1 VTAAAPLR
9 AGVGA
14 GRRRADST
22 WKRASR
28 DSARELWSQRLG
40 VSRAVRR
47 RPRPQAESKTSRC
60 RRDGRLSTIAND
72 RGSALAATSSGD
84 VAIAKLAATA
94 ELLAIDFY
102 TKTIASKQ
110 IKGSELTYLG
120 GALGNEQ
127 AHLAALKGVL
137 GSATPSGLTFKYPA
151 GAFASRHSI
160 GALGQALET
169 AFVGAYMGA
178 VTAFSSNELKGVA
191 AEIGA
196 CESRHLSV
204 LTNIGANAIV
214 PAPDLPKVLTAAQAG
229 AAVKPFLA

>member
-1 VTAAAPLR
+1 MGDTTRAAFLRR
-9 AGVGA
+9 AGGGGLALVA
-14 GRRRADST
+14 GGSV
-22 WKRASR
+22 
-28 DSARELWSQRLG
+28 LG
-40 VSRAVRR
+40 LA
-47 RPRPQAESKTSRC
+47 QGT
-60 RRDGRLSTIAND
+60 
-72 RGSALAATSSGD
+72 ALAATSSGD

-102 TKTIASKQ
+102 TRAIASKHL
-110 IKGSELTYLG
+110 KGDELSYLA

-127 AHLAALKGVL
+127 AHYAALKGVL
-137 GSATPSGLTFKYPA
+137 GSATPKGLMFKYPA

-178 VTAFSSNELKGVA
+178 VTALRSNALKGVA

-204 LTNIGANAIV
+204 LTNIAANAII
-214 PAPDLPKVLTAAQAG
+214 PAPNLPAVLTASQA
-229 AAVKPFLA
+229 AKALAPFTG